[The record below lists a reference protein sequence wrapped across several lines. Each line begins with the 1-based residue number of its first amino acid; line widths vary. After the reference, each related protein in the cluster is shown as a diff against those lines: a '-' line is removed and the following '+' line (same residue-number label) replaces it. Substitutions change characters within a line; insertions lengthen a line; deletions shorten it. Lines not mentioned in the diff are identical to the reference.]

1 MFASV
6 GLVPHT
12 SPLMV
17 LFALVIAH
25 AIADFPLQ
33 GAFLAQGKNR
43 HLANTDFQGDEPR
56 FLWVYCL
63 TAHSLIQS
71 GGVWLIT
78 GSFALGVIEFVI
90 HWLLDYAKCEGWTN
104 FHADQLAHILC
115 KVVFVIV
122 LASPMADTVL

>member
-1 MFASV
+1 M
-6 GLVPHT
+6 L
-12 SPLMV
+12 

-43 HLANTDFQGDEPR
+43 HLANSEFQGEEPR

-71 GGVWLIT
+71 GGVWIVT
-78 GSFALGVIEFVI
+78 GSFALALIEFVI
-90 HWLLDYAKCEGWTN
+90 HWVLDYAKCEGWTN
-104 FHADQLAHILC
+104 FHVDQMAHVGC
-115 KVVFVIV
+115 KVVYVAI
-122 LASPMADTVL
+122 LANPLAENMP